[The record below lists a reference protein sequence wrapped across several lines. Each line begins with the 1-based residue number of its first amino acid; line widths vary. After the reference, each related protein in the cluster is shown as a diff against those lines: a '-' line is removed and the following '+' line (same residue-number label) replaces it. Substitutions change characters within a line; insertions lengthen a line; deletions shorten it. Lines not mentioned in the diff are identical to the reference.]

1 MVTGSARSP
10 ITMAS
15 FGGAATAPEAKTT
28 ARITRD
34 SVATR
39 RIVMGGLLWPV
50 ILPQASVWRNPAG
63 MYGWCACAVPSP
75 PEGERVAVRADTL
88 ASSGEARAEMMR
100 GSEVI
105 GNGLG
110 TAHRVVLVIALL
122 ALLTTPTAAQP
133 QAELRVAIPWTPENL
148 DPTMNLSSFRAMVGV
163 SIFDSLVGR
172 DAENRIVPQ
181 LAESWRFVDDVTL
194 QLKLRKGVVFHDGE
208 PFNAEAVRFTFQ
220 RVLDLEQKSP
230 NRATVAEI
238 ARVDVVD
245 DYTVNLITRQ
255 PYAPLVNRLIDFATV
270 PPKYVAEKGNQ
281 GIALKPVGTGPYRF
295 VELIKDDRMVVEAFD
310 RHWRGA
316 PKIKR
321 IIYKPIPEPF
331 TRAAALRNNE
341 VDLVTTMPP
350 SLARELEKAP
360 GIRVQRVPSTW
371 IIYLGLNAL
380 KKPLSD
386 VRVRQALN
394 YATDVDAIVKNVLEG
409 NGRRLEGPLT
419 PQMFGYDGSVKG
431 YSPDPAR
438 ARRLLAE
445 AGYPDGL
452 EIVLDSPAGR
462 YQGDKEIAEALGGQW
477 QRAGFKPKVQVAEW
491 GAYFKR
497 YLGKQFQD
505 AYMLGLGG
513 AMQDADELY
522 NLVSS
527 KGRGL
532 YYKNERVDAL
542 FDLGRSTMDAAKRR
556 QVYRD
561 LQRAMIEDATWV
573 FLLQQVDIY
582 ASRDRLAWTPRP
594 DQWMPLQDATLK

>member
-1 MVTGSARSP
+1 M
-10 ITMAS
+10 
-15 FGGAATAPEAKTT
+15 
-28 ARITRD
+28 
-34 SVATR
+34 R
-39 RIVMGGLLWPV
+39 RGVPGVVM
-50 ILPQASVWRNPAG
+50 
-63 MYGWCACAVPSP
+63 
-75 PEGERVAVRADTL
+75 L
-88 ASSGEARAEMMR
+88 A
-100 GSEVI
+100 
-105 GNGLG
+105 
-110 TAHRVVLVIALL
+110 ALL
-122 ALLTTPTAAQP
+122 MLVPGPIGAQS
-133 QAELRVAIPWTPENL
+133 QGELRVAIPWTPENL

-163 SIFDSLVGR
+163 SMFDSLVGR
-172 DAENRIVPQ
+172 DSENRIVPQ
-181 LAESWRFVDDVTL
+181 LAESWRLVDDVTW

-220 RVLDLEQKSP
+220 RVLDPEQKSP
-230 NRATVAEI
+230 NRANVAEI
-238 ARVDVVD
+238 ARVEVVD
-245 DYTVNLITRQ
+245 DYTVNLVTRQ
-255 PYAPLVNRLIDFATV
+255 PYAPLINRLLDFAIV

-281 GIALKPVGTGPYRF
+281 GMALKPVGTGPYRF

-316 PKIKR
+316 PKIRR
-321 IIYKPIPEPF
+321 IVYKPIPEPF

-350 SLARELEKAP
+350 SLARELERAP
-360 GIRVQRVPSTW
+360 GIRVQRVPSSW

-386 VRVRQALN
+386 VKVRQALN
-394 YATDVDAIVKNVLEG
+394 YATDVDAIIKNVLEG

-419 PQMFGYDGSVKG
+419 PQMFGYDATVKG
-431 YSPDPAR
+431 YAPDPAR
-438 ARRLLAE
+438 ARKLLAE

-452 EIVLDSPAGR
+452 EIALESPAGR

-497 YLGKQFQD
+497 YLAKQFQD
-505 AYMLGLGG
+505 AYVLGLGG
-513 AMQDADELY
+513 PMQDADELY

-561 LQRAMIEDATWV
+561 LQRAMVEDATWV

-582 ASRDRLAWTPRP
+582 ASRDRLTWTPRP